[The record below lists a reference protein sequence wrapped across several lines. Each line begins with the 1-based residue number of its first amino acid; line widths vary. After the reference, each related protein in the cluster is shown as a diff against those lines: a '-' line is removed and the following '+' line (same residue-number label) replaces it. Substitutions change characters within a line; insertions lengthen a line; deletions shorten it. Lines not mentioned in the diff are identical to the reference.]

1 MKPFSFVELLRS
13 RSSRASLLIHIL
25 NTLTHHIRKKRK
37 EKKKKKIMA
46 SPTDPSFTIAIIG
59 AGIAGLAL
67 AIGLRKQNVS
77 YKIYEAALQFDA
89 IGAGIGMGP
98 NALRAMELM
107 DAHFAKMYDKIKVGN
122 ACHDRLHEQFEILS
136 VAQGFGAVD
145 GWRGGSVSHP
155 NFERSSA
162 HRKALL
168 EVMSTLIPEGTVE
181 FGKRVVHVE
190 QVEGKKQVYLTF
202 SNGDALAVD
211 AVLGCDGIKGI
222 TRGVVLERGYPEE
235 IVARYCNTYVY
246 RCIVPMQEAKR
257 ILGSYAENAKWYM
270 GEGRGCVIYPI
281 SKGEEVN
288 VVVFIQ
294 DERSWGREQTA
305 IQVSRD
311 EMLSDFDG
319 FDQRLIELLDD
330 NTKPVRWPLFHHPY
344 TSTYYRGHVCLLGDS
359 AHASSP
365 SQAAGAGLGLEDALV
380 LSRLLGLVEKPD
392 QLEIAFEVYNSIRQP
407 RAQAVVQES
416 QEVLLAYFLDHP
428 EFGHDIQKLTDYA
441 NRRLPL
447 IWFHDLE
454 ADVKTAED
462 RFRELTGEEQ

>member
-1 MKPFSFVELLRS
+1 MPE
-13 RSSRASLLIHIL
+13 
-25 NTLTHHIRKKRK
+25 T
-37 EKKKKKIMA
+37 IMA

-77 YKIYEAALQFDA
+77 YKIYEAAPQFDA
-89 IGAGIGMGP
+89 VGAGIGIGP
-98 NALRAMELM
+98 NALRAMALM
-107 DAHFAKMYDKIKVGN
+107 DTHFANMYDKIKVGN
-122 ACHDRLHEQFEILS
+122 ACRDRLHEQFEILS
-136 VAQGFGAVD
+136 AGQGFGALD
-145 GWRGGSVSHP
+145 GWHGGSVSHP

-168 EVMSTLIPEGTVE
+168 EVMSTFIPEGTVE
-181 FGKRVVHVE
+181 FSKRVVRVEHV
-190 QVEGKKQVYLTF
+190 QGGKKKQVHLTF
-202 SNGDALAVD
+202 FDGDTLVVD
-211 AVLGCDGIKGI
+211 AVVGCDGIKGI
-222 TRGVVLERGYPEE
+222 TRGVVLEREYPEE
-235 IVARYCNTYVY
+235 IVARYCSTYVY

-288 VVVFIQ
+288 VVVFIR
-294 DERSWGREQTA
+294 DERPWREEQA
-305 IQVSRD
+305 AMQVSRE

-319 FDQRLIELLDD
+319 FDQRLIDLLD
-330 NTKPVRWPLFHHPY
+330 NTNPVRWPLFHHPY

-380 LSRLLGLVEKPD
+380 LSRLLGLVKKPG
-392 QLEIAFEVYNSIRQP
+392 QLEVAFEVYNSIRQP

-416 QEVLLAYFLDHP
+416 QEVLLAYFLAHP

-441 NRRLPL
+441 NKRLPL

-454 ADVKTAED
+454 ADVKAAED
-462 RFRELTGEEQ
+462 QFRELTE

>member
-1 MKPFSFVELLRS
+1 M
-13 RSSRASLLIHIL
+13 
-25 NTLTHHIRKKRK
+25 
-37 EKKKKKIMA
+37 
-46 SPTDPSFTIAIIG
+46 AIIG

-89 IGAGIGMGP
+89 VGVGSGMGP

-107 DAHFAKMYDKIKVGN
+107 DADFAKMYDKIKVGN
-122 ACHDRLHEQFEILS
+122 ACRDRLHEQFEILK
-136 VAQGFGAVD
+136 GFGAVD

-181 FGKRVVHVE
+181 FSKQVVRVDQH
-190 QVEGKKQVYLTF
+190 VEGKKQVYLTF
-202 SNGDALAVD
+202 SDGNTLAVD
-211 AVLGCDGIKGI
+211 AVVGCDGIKRI
-222 TRGVVLERGYPEE
+222 IRGVVLEGGYPEQ
-235 IVARYCNTYVY
+235 IVATYCNTYVY
-246 RCIVPMQEAKR
+246 RCIVPMQEAKQ
-257 ILGSYAENAKWYM
+257 ILGSYAEEA
-270 GEGRGCVIYPI
+270 
-281 SKGEEVN
+281 N
-288 VVVFIQ
+288 VVVFIR
-294 DERSWGREQTA
+294 DERPWGREQAA

-319 FDQRLIELLDD
+319 FDQRLIELLN

-344 TSTYYRGHVCLLGDS
+344 TSTYYRGHICLLGDS

-380 LSRLLGLVEKPD
+380 LSRHLALG
-392 QLEIAFEVYNSIRQP
+392 A
-407 RAQAVVQES
+407 AQAVVQES

-428 EFGHDIQKLTDYA
+428 EFGHDIQKVTDYA

-447 IWFHDLE
+447 IWLHDLE
-454 ADVKTAED
+454 ADVKAAEN
-462 RFRELTGEEQ
+462 RFRELTGEQQ